1 MAVKSLLFIIRN
13 LLCYVSALLMSAG
26 ALYSQNLAYTETS
39 KFISDGRDG
48 QSIGVVEIGG
58 TVWMSE
64 NLNFDAPSGCWCYSN
79 DPSYCEVYGKLYDW
93 ETAMKACPDGWH
105 LPVEAEVLTL
115 MNKLG
120 GGDVAG
126 GKMKEKGIAHWTRP
140 NSKATNSSGFTA
152 LPAGSYLNGKFD
164 LMGYMATWWM
174 ADEKSKTSAK
184 CFTVCCEAGD
194 LFIITNKKQAAL
206 SVRCV
211 KD

>member
-1 MAVKSLLFIIRN
+1 METNSGIFAVKN
-13 LLCYVSALLMSAG
+13 LVCLIFVMLMSAG
-26 ALYSQNLAYTETS
+26 ILHSQNLAYTETS
-39 KFISDGRDG
+39 DFISDSRDG

-64 NLNFDAPSGCWCYSN
+64 NLNFDAPSGCWCYNN
-79 DPSYCEVYGKLYDW
+79 DPSNCEVYGKLYDW
-93 ETAMKACPDGWH
+93 ETAVKACPVGWH
-105 LPVEAEVLTL
+105 LPGESEVLAL

-152 LPAGSYLNGKFD
+152 LPAGSYLNGKFE
-164 LMGYMATWWM
+164 LLGYMATWWL